1 MDLSRHENENERQY
15 LRRVGKY
22 VDEGKCSWKEITPTI
37 NKLWRENEEEYRDES
52 AYRKPRAS
60 AKAYYEDVFSHMID
74 GEYLNEIKL
83 QTKELTKERMKLQTE
98 KLEYNRWLREEA
110 RDELILEKI
119 VAAIKSTQY
128 PDMPM
133 PITDTHNHNRTGI
146 LMFGDEHFGK
156 MFQIK
161 GLTGEIIN
169 EYNPEIFENRMWRLF
184 DEVINIVR
192 KENLEDISV
201 YSLGD
206 FTDGILRVSQLFT
219 LKYGVVEGSVLY
231 AKFIISW
238 LNRLSS
244 HVKIRFQ
251 MVRGNHSEL
260 RLLGQPK
267 GTFQNENMDL
277 VVREMIKTYLANNK
291 NFEFIENPTGL
302 IYENIYGKNIL
313 GIHGEVKNMRNALND
328 FSNIYHI
335 NIDYL
340 IGGHLHHKAMEEVA
354 IDKEVITV
362 PSIIGVDDYS
372 MSIRKTANSGAK
384 FIIFEKD
391 YGIKVDYPIKLN

>member
-1 MDLSRHENENERQY
+1 
-15 LRRVGKY
+15 
-22 VDEGKCSWKEITPTI
+22 
-37 NKLWRENEEEYRDES
+37 
-52 AYRKPRAS
+52 
-60 AKAYYEDVFSHMID
+60 
-74 GEYLNEIKL
+74 
-83 QTKELTKERMKLQTE
+83 
-98 KLEYNRWLREEA
+98 
-110 RDELILEKI
+110 
-119 VAAIKSTQY
+119 
-128 PDMPM
+128 
-133 PITDTHNHNRTGI
+133 
-146 LMFGDEHFGK
+146 
-156 MFQIK
+156 
-161 GLTGEIIN
+161 
-169 EYNPEIFENRMWRLF
+169 
-184 DEVINIVR
+184 
-192 KENLEDISV
+192 
-201 YSLGD
+201 
-206 FTDGILRVSQLFT
+206 
-219 LKYGVVEGSVLY
+219 
-231 AKFIISW
+231 
-238 LNRLSS
+238 
-244 HVKIRFQ
+244 

>member
-15 LRRVGKY
+15 LWRVGKY
-22 VDEGKCSWKEITPTI
+22 VDDGKCSWKEITPTI

-119 VAAIKSTQY
+119 VDAIKSTQY

-391 YGIKVDYPIKLN
+391 YGI